1 VLLGYLEAARSPHYI
16 KPILGGVAL
25 AAVATVIT
33 VLLMPTI
40 FAILPVGR
48 EVLEAVVA
56 LVAVAVLFYVSFWL
70 IARIEHNRWMEFV
83 RARLWTAISVGSTAS
98 LVLVGFTAV
107 YREGFETALF
117 YQSLMTFG
125 EGLGRYILLGV
136 ALALVALTGVAVVVF
151 RVGRKLP
158 VRTFMNVAV
167 IMVMATSIAMLG
179 NAVKT
184 LQAADLITYR
194 RTDGPRLPIFLAE
207 ATGVWP
213 TVPSLVAQLL
223 LATVY
228 VLGAL
233 HMFVLKPW
241 LAERH
246 QVAPQHAATAS
257 V

>member
-1 VLLGYLEAARSPHYI
+1 
-16 KPILGGVAL
+16 
-25 AAVATVIT
+25 
-33 VLLMPTI
+33 
-40 FAILPVGR
+40 
-48 EVLEAVVA
+48 
-56 LVAVAVLFYVSFWL
+56 
-70 IARIEHNRWMEFV
+70 
-83 RARLWTAISVGSTAS
+83 
-98 LVLVGFTAV
+98 
-107 YREGFETALF
+107 
-117 YQSLMTFG
+117 MTFG

-223 LATVY
+223 LVTVY